1 MISWCGFGFIRAGKV
16 VCEILQNLRCGR
28 SIRSV
33 LEELDPGANYAEI
46 SDHHLQEI
54 ISIRFLEAIIKRK
67 ENVSKASLILYGK
80 SED

>member
-1 MISWCGFGFIRAGKV
+1 MISWCGFGFIRAEKV

-54 ISIRFLEAIIKRK
+54 IFGGLLEAFI
-67 ENVSKASLILYGK
+67 N
-80 SED
+80 